1 MKNASK
7 AVLKLLKHKSSN
19 PCFSKHNPLSMSLGF
34 SKGFTLIELL
44 VVVLIIGILSAVALP
59 QYTKAVEKARAAE
72 AFTML
77 KSLSDA
83 AVIYYMQNGSY
94 TGFSNDTIDISLP
107 ESDGKYFQFK
117 LGGRYVITPNHMDIY
132 AIRKQGSYQLTA
144 VHYYGKRIRLYCLAT
159 DEKGLSICRSL
170 GASSSC
176 PLNSSST
183 ACDLPMFNTTN

>member
-1 MKNASK
+1 
-7 AVLKLLKHKSSN
+7 
-19 PCFSKHNPLSMSLGF
+19 MSLGF

-94 TGFSNDTIDISLP
+94 TGFSNDTIDISMP
-107 ESDGKYFQFK
+107 ESGGKYFQFN
-117 LGGRYVITPNHMDIY
+117 LGGGYVYAPNHMDI
-132 AIRKQGSYQLTA
+132 TA
-144 VHYYGKRIRLYCLAT
+144 THKKGFFTLSSVHYGGKRSRLYCKPWT
-159 DEKGLSICRSL
+159 DDGVSLCKAL
-170 GASSSC
+170 GAPADC
-176 PLNSSST
+176 AKN
-183 ACDLPMFNTTN
+183 AECNLPMFATSN